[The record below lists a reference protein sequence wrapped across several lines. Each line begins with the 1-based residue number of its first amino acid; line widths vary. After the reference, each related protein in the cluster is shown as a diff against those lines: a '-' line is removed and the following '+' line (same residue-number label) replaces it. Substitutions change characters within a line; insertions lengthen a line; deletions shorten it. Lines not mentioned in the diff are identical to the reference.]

1 MLKVLNFDIK
11 GFDFNSY
18 LRSLV
23 LYDIILLL
31 YKRLSNTFLAFLQSY
46 EIIRR
51 IVLIINHKEWKP
63 FGIKKSMKR
72 IIKRAR
78 IRSIW
83 LYGITNF
90 VFITKIIIIGPKN
103 IIAVADTAA
112 VSWKIKDCSYLIN
125 WRTSVAS
132 HIDKPII
139 EGHNEIYLLYQ
150 REILI
155 NAKCMLLSTYVFI
168 YEHLKYCLF
177 LLHNW
182 GPNLF
187 NSNLKSYAVR
197 YYMLK
202 KMLKW
207 L

>member
-1 MLKVLNFDIK
+1 MRKCFAFI
-11 GFDFNSY
+11 F
-18 LRSLV
+18 
-23 LYDIILLL
+23 LLF
-31 YKRLSNTFLAFLQSY
+31 KRLSNTFLVFLQSY

-51 IVLIINHKEWKP
+51 IVLIINHKERKP

-112 VSWKIKDCSYLIN
+112 VSWKIKDCFYLIN

-155 NAKCMLLSTYVFI
+155 NAKCMLLSTYFF
-168 YEHLKYCLF
+168 YLWTLKVLS
-177 LLHNW
+177 L
-182 GPNLF
+182 
-187 NSNLKSYAVR
+187 SSA
-197 YYMLK
+197 
-202 KMLKW
+202 
-207 L
+207 